1 MNHILYV
8 DDELALLDV
17 GKRFLEQ
24 SGKFNVDII
33 TSAQEALTLLN
44 SANYDAIIADYQ
56 MPDMDGIEFLKK
68 VRSSGNII
76 PFILF
81 TGRGREEVVIQALN
95 EGADFYLQKG
105 GEPKSQFAELSNKI
119 RYAITRR
126 HAERALKQEKEELL
140 KKNAE
145 LNASYEQISAIEE
158 ELRSNFDEL
167 ARQGQALKESE
178 ERYRNI
184 IEDQT
189 EFISRFS
196 PDGTHVFVN
205 EAYCRYFDKRREEIV
220 GHRFRPKIPVE
231 DRDLVKRFFT
241 SLTPEHPVDNIEH
254 RIIMPD
260 GSIRWQR
267 WSDRA
272 IFDRDGD
279 IREFQSVGRDTTDK
293 KNAENQLQDAYEQI
307 TAAEEELRSQ
317 YDELKD
323 REQVIRESEQK
334 LQGIV
339 QGSPIPQFVLDK
351 NHRVVSWNRAL
362 EEYSGVKATEVLG
375 TTHAWKAFYDQER
388 PVLSNLLI
396 KNSPEKIEEL
406 YAGKCNKS
414 KYVDDA
420 YEVIDFFPRMGGHG
434 IWLSFT
440 AALLR
445 DSKGNIIGAVETLED
460 ITERKKAET
469 ELLDSFERITASEE
483 ELRHQFDELKKSEKE
498 LQEREAKFRIL
509 FNNSTDAIYIHEVL
523 PDNLPGKFLEVNDTL
538 CSRLGYPR
546 EELLTMTVSDIVSEA
561 HRQRMPEISEFL
573 AKKRLYSFYGEHK
586 RRDGAVFPVEINSHR
601 FNFSGRDIVLVSAR
615 DITERKQVEDALR
628 LANKKIALLSS
639 ITRHDINNQIFVLN
653 GFIELLR
660 QKIPDTSLEYY
671 FTSIVQTSARIST
684 MIQFTKT
691 YETVGETTPGWQE
704 ARTFV
709 NIAANQVPL
718 GKIKVKNDIPAG
730 WEVFADPLIVKVC
743 YNLIDNAVRHAG
755 NITSIRFSAE
765 RRGDNYIIVCEDDG
779 TGVPVDEKEK
789 IFNQGYGKNTGLGL
803 FLAQEILSIT
813 GIMIRETGVPR
824 KGARFE
830 IIVPKGA
837 YRAL

>member
-241 SLTPEHPVDNIEH
+241 SLTPEHLVDNIEH
-254 RIIMPD
+254 RIIIPD

-351 NHRVVSWNRAL
+351 NHRVVSSKRAL

-388 PVLSNLLI
+388 PV
-396 KNSPEKIEEL
+396 
-406 YAGKCNKS
+406 
-414 KYVDDA
+414 
-420 YEVIDFFPRMGGHG
+420 
-434 IWLSFT
+434 
-440 AALLR
+440 
-445 DSKGNIIGAVETLED
+445 
-460 ITERKKAET
+460 
-469 ELLDSFERITASEE
+469 
-483 ELRHQFDELKKSEKE
+483 
-498 LQEREAKFRIL
+498 
-509 FNNSTDAIYIHEVL
+509 
-523 PDNLPGKFLEVNDTL
+523 
-538 CSRLGYPR
+538 
-546 EELLTMTVSDIVSEA
+546 
-561 HRQRMPEISEFL
+561 
-573 AKKRLYSFYGEHK
+573 
-586 RRDGAVFPVEINSHR
+586 
-601 FNFSGRDIVLVSAR
+601 
-615 DITERKQVEDALR
+615 
-628 LANKKIALLSS
+628 
-639 ITRHDINNQIFVLN
+639 
-653 GFIELLR
+653 
-660 QKIPDTSLEYY
+660 
-671 FTSIVQTSARIST
+671 
-684 MIQFTKT
+684 
-691 YETVGETTPGWQE
+691 
-704 ARTFV
+704 
-709 NIAANQVPL
+709 PL
-718 GKIKVKNDIPAG
+718 
-730 WEVFADPLIVKVC
+730 
-743 YNLIDNAVRHAG
+743 
-755 NITSIRFSAE
+755 
-765 RRGDNYIIVCEDDG
+765 
-779 TGVPVDEKEK
+779 
-789 IFNQGYGKNTGLGL
+789 
-803 FLAQEILSIT
+803 
-813 GIMIRETGVPR
+813 
-824 KGARFE
+824 
-830 IIVPKGA
+830 
-837 YRAL
+837 

>member
-241 SLTPEHPVDNIEH
+241 SLTPEHLVDNIEH

-317 YDELKD
+317 DDELKD

-388 PVLSNLLI
+388 PVLLI
-396 KNSPEKIEEL
+396 
-406 YAGKCNKS
+406 C
-414 KYVDDA
+414 
-420 YEVIDFFPRMGGHG
+420 
-434 IWLSFT
+434 
-440 AALLR
+440 
-445 DSKGNIIGAVETLED
+445 
-460 ITERKKAET
+460 
-469 ELLDSFERITASEE
+469 
-483 ELRHQFDELKKSEKE
+483 
-498 LQEREAKFRIL
+498 
-509 FNNSTDAIYIHEVL
+509 
-523 PDNLPGKFLEVNDTL
+523 
-538 CSRLGYPR
+538 
-546 EELLTMTVSDIVSEA
+546 
-561 HRQRMPEISEFL
+561 
-573 AKKRLYSFYGEHK
+573 
-586 RRDGAVFPVEINSHR
+586 
-601 FNFSGRDIVLVSAR
+601 
-615 DITERKQVEDALR
+615 
-628 LANKKIALLSS
+628 
-639 ITRHDINNQIFVLN
+639 
-653 GFIELLR
+653 
-660 QKIPDTSLEYY
+660 
-671 FTSIVQTSARIST
+671 
-684 MIQFTKT
+684 
-691 YETVGETTPGWQE
+691 
-704 ARTFV
+704 
-709 NIAANQVPL
+709 
-718 GKIKVKNDIPAG
+718 
-730 WEVFADPLIVKVC
+730 
-743 YNLIDNAVRHAG
+743 
-755 NITSIRFSAE
+755 
-765 RRGDNYIIVCEDDG
+765 
-779 TGVPVDEKEK
+779 
-789 IFNQGYGKNTGLGL
+789 
-803 FLAQEILSIT
+803 
-813 GIMIRETGVPR
+813 
-824 KGARFE
+824 
-830 IIVPKGA
+830 
-837 YRAL
+837 